1 MNGASPNSSITADS
15 QTGKALPLP
24 KDQPQDP
31 QLETLKRRMK
41 GLTDYLKVRNS
52 SIRSM
57 DYFYNLADNIFDQRA
72 AELKDFKSKGGKVI
86 GIMCNFVPEEMI
98 IAAGAVP
105 IRLAFGFSD
114 TILAA
119 EEYMPRNFCPLLK
132 SSFGTFL
139 QSNPL
144 FEMCDVVVIP
154 TSCDGKKKMG
164 ELLAEFKPVWM
175 LEVPHCTN
183 TSQGREL
190 WLKELKLLGKKLTK
204 LTGRKITRNRLSRS
218 ITMINRKRAMV
229 HRLYEARKEKVSI
242 WGRDA
247 MLVTALSYFDDIGR
261 WINQT
266 ELLCKEIE
274 SKPTIAKPD
283 TPRILITGSPLVLP
297 TWKVP
302 NIIEESGGL
311 VVTDDMCTGTK
322 GYWDPVERNFFTSDQ
337 VISLADRYLMNT
349 CACFTPNTAREV
361 RLRQFIED
369 WKIDGVIYHVS
380 QACHTYGMEQRR
392 INKEMEKMDTPVLN
406 IETDFSQEDVEQI
419 RTRIEAFLEL
429 ITSKKRRSGA
439 KASVGPAPPTDGLPA
454 AKGQRQKVES
464 LPAAQTFQF
473 KEDIPMYEQ
482 PLGDEYVPKAGKQ
495 WKMEDLEPP
504 GG

>member
-1 MNGASPNSSITADS
+1 
-15 QTGKALPLP
+15 
-24 KDQPQDP
+24 
-31 QLETLKRRMK
+31 
-41 GLTDYLKVRNS
+41 
-52 SIRSM
+52 
-57 DYFYNLADNIFDQRA
+57 
-72 AELKDFKSKGGKVI
+72 
-86 GIMCNFVPEEMI
+86 
-98 IAAGAVP
+98 
-105 IRLAFGFSD
+105 
-114 TILAA
+114 
-119 EEYMPRNFCPLLK
+119 
-132 SSFGTFL
+132 
-139 QSNPL
+139 
-144 FEMCDVVVIP
+144 
-154 TSCDGKKKMG
+154 
-164 ELLAEFKPVWM
+164 
-175 LEVPHCTN
+175 
-183 TSQGREL
+183 
-190 WLKELKLLGKKLTK
+190 
-204 LTGRKITRNRLSRS
+204 
-218 ITMINRKRAMV
+218 MINRKRAMV

-266 ELLCKEIE
+266 EQLCKEIE
-274 SKPTIAKPD
+274 SKPTIAKQD

-392 INKEMEKMDTPVLN
+392 INKEMEKMDIPVLN

-429 ITSKKRRSGA
+429 ITSKKRRGGA
-439 KASVGPAPPTDGLPA
+439 KASIGPAPKTPGLPA
-454 AKGQRQKVES
+454 ATGAGGKAKS
-464 LPAAQTFQF
+464 LPPAQTFQF
-473 KEDIPMYEQ
+473 KDDFPMYEQ
-482 PLGDEYVPKAGKQ
+482 PLGDEYVPKDGKQ